1 MRKFKVNSDRI
12 VGNNGKMF
20 FRGQTIEESQINPNA
35 IGRYIAGKR
44 IVELKDYSIPADRKI
59 KLAIVTSVWGR
70 YKVFD
75 MFLKGLHELSVK
87 CPDFEFYFIV
97 STSFQQDKEKCYDEE
112 IDYESWFHPKYGEL
126 WDSNIRTSHIEIPNE
141 PLAAKVNATTYAA
154 GKLGVDYVLCMG
166 SDDIISPELLNE
178 YGKLMRKGIDFIGV
192 TDFYFYDTVS
202 KRSLY
207 WGGYTEPNSKGH
219 TAGAARCLSA
229 RLLDQWDWMPWENK
243 DSLML
248 DKSMQDKLKVTPHTI
263 ETFSMKE
270 KGLFAVDIKSSTN
283 MTPFEKWNNSDFIDN
298 AILKK
303 QFPYIFR

>member
-12 VGNNGKMF
+12 VGINGKLYV
-20 FRGQTIEESQINPNA
+20 RGQEIEESQINPSA
-35 IGRYIAGKR
+35 LHRFIASKR
-44 IVELKDYSIPADRKI
+44 LIEVKDYSIPSNRKI

-70 YKVFD
+70 QDVIQ
-75 MFLKGLHELSVK
+75 MFIQGINNLIDNCKE
-87 CPDFEFYFIV
+87 FEIYLIV
-97 STSFQQDKEKCYDEE
+97 SGSHQDENH
-112 IDYESWFHPKYGEL
+112 DYSLGAFEYSIFEHLNLDYKY
-126 WDSNIRTSHIEIPNE
+126 IEIPNE

-207 WGGYTEPNSKGH
+207 WGGYTEPNRKGH

-229 RLLDQWDWMPWENK
+229 RLLDQWNWMPWENK

-263 ETFSMKE
+263 ETFSMKS

-298 AILKK
+298 AILQK
-303 QFPYIFR
+303 QFPYIF

>member
-12 VGNNGKMF
+12 VGINGKLYV
-20 FRGQTIEESQINPNA
+20 RGQEIEESQINPSA
-35 IGRYIAGKR
+35 LHRFIASKR
-44 IVELKDYSIPADRKI
+44 LIEVKDYTIPSNRKI

-70 YKVFD
+70 PEVFNC
-75 MFLKGLHELSVK
+75 FLIGIRELVK
-87 CPDFEFYFIV
+87 NCTDFEINLII
-97 STSFQQDKEKCYDEE
+97 SESSQDDVNHLHNTKNLARQIGFGHCEYYD
-112 IDYESWFHPKYGEL
+112 FKVL
-126 WDSNIRTSHIEIPNE
+126 EIPNE

-154 GKLGVDYVLCMG
+154 GKLGVDYVLCLG

-207 WGGYTEPNSKGH
+207 WGGYTEPNRKGH

-229 RLLDQWDWMPWENK
+229 HLLDQWDWMPWENK

-263 ETFSMKE
+263 ETFSMKS

-298 AILKK
+298 AILQK
-303 QFPYIFR
+303 QFPYIF